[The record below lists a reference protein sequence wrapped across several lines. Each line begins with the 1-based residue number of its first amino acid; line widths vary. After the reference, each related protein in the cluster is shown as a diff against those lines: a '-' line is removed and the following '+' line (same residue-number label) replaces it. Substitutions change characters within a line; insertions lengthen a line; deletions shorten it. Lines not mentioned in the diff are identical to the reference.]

1 MIGTRTVQGVWVLG
15 LENRALIELWARCRF
30 RPVLNT
36 KWIADILDVFV
47 LSCRMQGIRRQSP
60 MRQSPFNT
68 TERYYRA
75 LLPSVTTERYYR
87 ALLPSVGP
95 DVSCTVPAGKNTGS
109 CLPLLL
115 ILKTLRQLRAVDLD
129 IAIGFIRE
137 VDVDVLEAETLG

>member
-1 MIGTRTVQGVWVLG
+1 MLGTRTVQGVWVLG

-60 MRQSPFNT
+60 MRQSLFNT

-75 LLPSVTTERYYR
+75 LLPSVC
-87 ALLPSVGP
+87 P

>member
-1 MIGTRTVQGVWVLG
+1 MDSRHSRRFCAELQDARDPQAIAHAPVTVQH
-15 LENRALIELWARCRF
+15 
-30 RPVLNT
+30 
-36 KWIADILDVFV
+36 
-47 LSCRMQGIRRQSP
+47 
-60 MRQSPFNT
+60 
-68 TERYYRA
+68 YRA

-87 ALLPSVGP
+87 ALLPSVCP

-115 ILKTLRQLRAVDLD
+115 ILKTLRQLRAADLD